1 MSNKEDD
8 EDKINDVDSTEV
20 ASRSSE
26 ISKEKK
32 FEDKLLEDLPE
43 EALMKMVLSS
53 GSISARSSFSN
64 SLSDKINIE
73 HISKMLDIAQQD
85 NEREFED
92 IKLSKLYNLVTL
104 IIILIFLGFITVFLG
119 NKDLSTYQD
128 IIRILIIFGGGFGA
142 GYGYK
147 SRIK

>member
-53 GSISARSSFSN
+53 GSISARSSF
-64 SLSDKINIE
+64 
-73 HISKMLDIAQQD
+73 
-85 NEREFED
+85 
-92 IKLSKLYNLVTL
+92 
-104 IIILIFLGFITVFLG
+104 
-119 NKDLSTYQD
+119 
-128 IIRILIIFGGGFGA
+128 
-142 GYGYK
+142 
-147 SRIK
+147 